1 MDHSLT
7 VEGAERYRRATR
19 VLDRCVRWPLIYGVW
34 LFIGWR
40 LAQEAAWYW
49 AAVWLLPGF
58 ILVMNLVGVAT
69 LPLYGVAAWWSYR
82 GRR

>member
-1 MDHSLT
+1 
-7 VEGAERYRRATR
+7 
-19 VLDRCVRWPLIYGVW
+19 